1 MMNVNPRRYSYIVSS
16 VLAFACLAILAM
28 TIPLV
33 AASEEETVTE
43 DLIARL
49 KTHYQKTLSIKA
61 FSTNHH
67 YLNKQSRGHE
77 YWDYQMP
84 NRIMAQRVLQVDLEK
99 KHFYDND
106 IYLSSGGLLYDR
118 AHFENDKESFAYEMN
133 GSSLGK
139 RVINQGL
146 GQFYRMAYVIMNIDF
161 LAVRPLLEETDIE
174 GTIALRQDR
183 KSGTTTLTHTTA
195 DGNVV
200 DYEFSDN
207 PLQLVSLNNKAKGSY
222 FVYDDYQTTQGITFA
237 RTVFQHYGGA
247 TEPNYVIYNNQ
258 FDVIEKVDPGKLQI
272 PQGYGP
278 EIPESDGVLVS
289 KAIGKDLYL
298 VTDSVGW
305 RNSLF
310 KVTGNDI
317 TVFGASGYSALAEK
331 TLALIKTQFPTK
343 KVKSVYVTH
352 PHGHQ
357 IDGLKVYV
365 DQGIEILADEY
376 SIAAIKAYQPF
387 AGDIERFKFRPIE
400 HQQVIDGAHF
410 YVLENLHAKRQ
421 SFVHFKE
428 SEIIFQSHFLHV
440 PFDNTIARV
449 IPNYTRTFIDF
460 VRKKQLKYNR
470 IVGNYLNND
479 ISVEVVDK
487 TYDAIM

>member
-1 MMNVNPRRYSYIVSS
+1 MMNISPRHYSYVVSS
-16 VLAFACLAILAM
+16 VLAMACLAFLAM
-28 TIPLV
+28 TVPLV
-33 AASEEETVTE
+33 SAGESEDFVS
-43 DLIARL
+43 RL

-61 FSTNHH
+61 FTLNHH
-67 YLNKQSRGHE
+67 YLNKQYRSHE
-77 YWDYQMP
+77 YWDYQTP
-84 NRIMAQRVLQVDLEK
+84 NRILAQRVVQIDLEK
-99 KHFYDND
+99 EHFYDND
-106 IYLSSGGLLYDR
+106 IYLSSGGLLFDR
-118 AHFENDKESFAYEMN
+118 AHFQNDKESYAYEMN
-133 GSSLGK
+133 GVSLGK
-139 RVINQGL
+139 RLINQGL
-146 GQFYRMAYVIMNIDF
+146 GQFWRMSYVIMDVDF
-161 LAVRPLLEETDIE
+161 LAVRPLLEETNIQE
-174 GTIALRQDR
+174 RITLSQNRI
-183 KSGTTTLTHTTA
+183 SGTTTLTHKTA

-200 DYEFSDN
+200 DYEFRNS
-207 PLQLVSLNNKAKGSY
+207 PLQLVSLRDKAKGSY
-222 FVYDDYQTTQGITFA
+222 FVYEDYQTTQGFTFA
-237 RTVFQHYGGA
+237 RTVLQHYDGA
-247 TEPNYVIYNNQ
+247 TEPNYIIYNNQ
-258 FDVIEKVDPGKLQI
+258 FDVIDKVDPTKLQT

-278 EIPESDGVLVS
+278 EIPDSDGVLVS
-289 KAIGKDLYL
+289 KTIGKDLYL

-310 KVTGNDI
+310 KITGDDI
-317 TVFGASGYSALAEK
+317 TVFGASGYASLAEK

-343 KVKSVYVTH
+343 HIKAVYVTH

-357 IDGLKVYV
+357 IDGLKVFV

-376 SIAAIKAYQPF
+376 SIAAIKAYPPF

-400 HQQVIDGAHF
+400 HEQVIDGAHF

-428 SEIIFQSHFLHV
+428 SEIIFQAHFLHV

-470 IVGNYLNND
+470 IVGNYLNNN